1 MSFTAEYLQRCYN
14 TGKRG
19 TGKVTKVGDWYIDL
33 ATGHFDVVSEGEE
46 TTIEFQSGRYIF
58 VPDADDLLELIDC
71 HVKAWGCDPNTKEL
85 TITYTPQKQWAVTI
99 DYAKRL
105 TYGGGRSVH
114 EALLHAVWQMA
125 VPIEIA
131 RRNLSPN
138 NSTDNL
144 GAANG

>member
-33 ATGHFDVVSEGEE
+33 ATGRFDVVSEGEE

-71 HVKAWGCDPNTKEL
+71 HVKAWGCDPN
-85 TITYTPQKQWAVTI
+85 
-99 DYAKRL
+99 AKRL